1 MDTPI
6 GLQSTVLFSWLGD
19 VESIL
24 PGSDADLL
32 RELMGAIDAIR
43 DGSIRLTKSGIPPKP
58 LWSALNDRLQWQDP
72 RSVLYDWDEVDQ
84 IRFVYCLAMEL
95 KLIQPDEERTLVPGA
110 GADAF
115 FLSSPARRGVM
126 LARAYRQVT
135 DWDERCDA
143 RNTQGH
149 RQNFGQTFRRDF
161 RLDAGEVRQV
171 LLRALRDAP
180 PCEWVLADALALRVT
195 ELQSSLLI
203 SEDDTAPPVF
213 PGEPEPE
220 IRRLV
225 QYWVFVAA
233 RFGWVDLARTPET
246 DAPESGQRVFRLTAH
261 GRVVLQALFQGV
273 DSNATAED
281 TLAVVE
287 VEQLEA
293 QRQRRPLAVLPTLE
307 VVVYRRESDV
317 GDEYLVRRI
326 SDDFA
331 ITDWD
336 EPTHTYRWTRASLQ
350 TALRQGMDVGL
361 VRSLVFERSASPVPT
376 TALALVD
383 DAERAL
389 GSLKLSWGGSAVE
402 LHDPDGRLS
411 RALQER
417 GFQVFD
423 DLVLVPWTRWID
435 FSHVVGQEPA
445 EAFDYPIDPEEPLG
459 RFEGTTLLL
468 EWPLLP
474 MVARDLLEAL
484 DPAGEPLQ
492 VVIDEAC
499 LARLARLGWSPRAV
513 AEALAGVT
521 ANQLSRRLKSELR

>member
-1 MDTPI
+1 MDTPVDT
-6 GLQSTVLFSWLGD
+6 QSTTLASWLGE

-32 RELMGAIDAIR
+32 RELIGAIDAIR

-95 KLIQPDEERTLVPGA
+95 KLIQPDEERTLLPGA

-126 LARAYRQVT
+126 LARAYRGIT

-161 RLDAGEVRQV
+161 RLDSWEVRQV
-171 LLRALRDAP
+171 LMRALHQAP
-180 PCEWVLADALALRVT
+180 PSDWVLADALALRVT
-195 ELQSSLLI
+195 EMQTSLLI

-225 QYWVFVAA
+225 HYWVFLAA
-233 RFGWVDLARTPET
+233 RFGWLDLARTPET

-261 GRVVLQALFQGV
+261 GRVVLQELLQG
-273 DSNATAED
+273 DTPDPTAGD

-287 VEQLEA
+287 AQQLEA
-293 QRQRRPLAVLPTLE
+293 RRQRRPLTVLPTLE

-326 SDDFA
+326 SEDFA

-336 EPTHTYRWTRASLQ
+336 EPSHTYRWNRNSLQ
-350 TALRQGMDVGL
+350 TVLRQGMDAAV
-361 VRSLVFERSASPVPT
+361 VRSLVFDRSATPVPA
-376 TALALVD
+376 TALALLD

-389 GSLKLSWGGSAVE
+389 GSLKLTWGGSAVE
-402 LHDPDGRLS
+402 LFDPDGRLS
-411 RALQER
+411 RSLRDR

-423 DLVLVPWTRWID
+423 DLVLVPWTRWVE
-435 FSHVVGQEPA
+435 FAHVIGQEPT

-459 RFEGTTLLL
+459 RFDGNTLQL

-474 MVARDLLEAL
+474 MVARDLLDAL
-484 DPAGEPLQ
+484 EPAGEPLQ
-492 VVIDEAC
+492 AVIDEAC

-513 AEALAGVT
+513 AEALAGLT